1 MAEPVRHAQK
11 SRVSKV
17 SMDGVVA
24 RGPGPYRVT
33 TVRHEDEGSGIAN
46 GCFRV
51 TYAPAMNTG
60 TVPGVR
66 VALELRILKS

>member
-1 MAEPVRHAQK
+1 MGEIN
-11 SRVSKV
+11 
-17 SMDGVVA
+17 GIIL
-24 RGPGPYRVT
+24 
-33 TVRHEDEGSGIAN
+33 EGLS
-46 GCFRV
+46 FRV